1 MINSVEKTFSLCA
14 INAFILTA
22 IPPALFLVNMRK
34 NISRTFEQ
42 VGTFGDYL
50 VDSYILPGFLPALG
64 TVSSW
69 NKYFPVYYGLFL
81 SAIWYT
87 WDLNVMDPQQ
97 IFPLVFR
104 DLFSATYFTW
114 WIGRGENIS
123 ILKRIYIYITNLLLT
138 KYSLSY
144 MIIIRK
150 AYSMH
155 LISLPK

>member
-69 NKYFPVYYGLFL
+69 NKYFPVYYRLF
-81 SAIWYT
+81 
-87 WDLNVMDPQQ
+87 
-97 IFPLVFR
+97 R
-104 DLFSATYFTW
+104 FSA
-114 WIGRGENIS
+114 S
-123 ILKRIYIYITNLLLT
+123 
-138 KYSLSY
+138 
-144 MIIIRK
+144 
-150 AYSMH
+150 
-155 LISLPK
+155 